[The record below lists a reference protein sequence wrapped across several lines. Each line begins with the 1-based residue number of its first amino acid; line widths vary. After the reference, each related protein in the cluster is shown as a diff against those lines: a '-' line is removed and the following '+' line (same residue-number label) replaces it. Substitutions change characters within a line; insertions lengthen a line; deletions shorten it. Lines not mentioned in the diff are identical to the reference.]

1 MNRIVFI
8 WLLVLG
14 VGFCLA
20 KGQRSPPAN
29 RSNTAIGLRGHLE
42 MVNTSI
48 TFLTA
53 TDGAPVVDVG
63 LGEGILNLGEVSNI
77 ARTDEPG
84 VHIQMQKDS
93 FVVSTKV
100 RLRVDVTN
108 SSRGRMA
115 TLSAYLLSPNPFG
128 TVAVDGVDLSITPS

>member
-1 MNRIVFI
+1 
-8 WLLVLG
+8 
-14 VGFCLA
+14 
-20 KGQRSPPAN
+20 
-29 RSNTAIGLRGHLE
+29 

-128 TVAVDGVDLSITPS
+128 TVAVDGVDLSITPSIIARQVSYGATTEHVLKIVIPVSVPAGQLVDLIGVIVTPN